1 MAGEVLHGAPVTIAS
16 MTTVESARRE
26 WEAGDRRFRRE
37 ASDPARAEDLHR
49 QLDAVIAELRRRVGA
64 TFTLDELA
72 RAYGQ
77 ADSWLLDVVSERA
90 PSKTG
95 VRTATVAG
103 DAAFYAYSRS
113 ALDYEP

>member
-1 MAGEVLHGAPVTIAS
+1 

-26 WEAGDRRFRRE
+26 WEAGHRRFLRE
-37 ASDPARAEDLHR
+37 TSDPSRADDLHR
-49 QLDAVIAELRRRVGA
+49 QVDAIIAELRRRVGA

-72 RAYGQ
+72 GAYAQ
-77 ADSWLLDVVSERA
+77 ADRWLLDVVSERA
-90 PSKTG
+90 PSKGG

-103 DAAFYAYSRS
+103 DAAFHDYSRR